1 MEKDFESV
9 LDKISNTDLD
19 DFQKKFDNVKKINIQ
34 KTIEQ
39 LKTYGKVDTPL
50 YKSLLAIKGLDF
62 EEYQK
67 SLDAV
72 KKMGLGLNKD
82 LSQIYTQMAA
92 SEISSKKTIFIS
104 YSHQDSK
111 YLDRLRVHLKPL
123 EKQGLIELWDDT
135 KIQTGDLWRNEITI
149 ALENAAIAILLI
161 SADFLASD
169 FITENELPPLLN
181 NAKEKGTQILPVI
194 LKASR
199 FEREKS
205 LSPFQAL
212 NPPSNPISN
221 MSEHEQ
227 EVLWNSLSL
236 RIEELL

>member
-1 MEKDFESV
+1 MQENFEKALE
-9 LDKISNTDLD
+9 LISNTDLD
-19 DFQKKFDNVKKINIQ
+19 DFQNKLDKVKKINIQ
-34 KTIEQ
+34 KTIKQ
-39 LKTYGKVDTPL
+39 LETYGKVDTPL
-50 YKSLLAIKGLDF
+50 YISLLAIKDLDF

-82 LSQIYTQMAA
+82 LSQVYTQITA
-92 SEISSKKTIFIS
+92 SEITCKKTIFIS
-104 YSHQDSK
+104 YSHQDKK

-135 KIQTGDLWRNEITI
+135 RIQTGDLWRNEIST

-181 NAKEKGTQILPVI
+181 NAEKKGTKILPVI

-205 LSPFQAL
+205 LSQFQAL

-221 MSEHEQ
+221 MNEHEQ
-227 EVLWNSLSL
+227 EVLWNALSL
-236 RIEELL
+236 TIEELL

>member
-1 MEKDFESV
+1 MEKDFESI

-34 KTIEQ
+34 RTIEQ
-39 LKTYGKVDTPL
+39 LETYGKTHTPL
-50 YKSLLAIKGLDF
+50 YKSLLAIKDMDF

-82 LSQIYTQMAA
+82 VSQVYTQITD
-92 SEISSKKTIFIS
+92 SEISCKKTIFIS
-104 YSHQDSK
+104 YSHKDSK

-123 EKQGLIELWDDT
+123 EKKGLIELWDDT
-135 KIQTGDLWRNEITI
+135 KIQTGDLWRKEILI

-181 NAKEKGTQILPVI
+181 NAEKKGIKILPVI

-199 FEREKS
+199 FEREEC
-205 LSPFQAL
+205 LCQFQAL
-212 NPPSNPISN
+212 NPPNNPISN
-221 MSEHEQ
+221 MNEHEQ
-227 EVLWNSLSL
+227 EELWNTLSFT
-236 RIEELL
+236 IEKLL